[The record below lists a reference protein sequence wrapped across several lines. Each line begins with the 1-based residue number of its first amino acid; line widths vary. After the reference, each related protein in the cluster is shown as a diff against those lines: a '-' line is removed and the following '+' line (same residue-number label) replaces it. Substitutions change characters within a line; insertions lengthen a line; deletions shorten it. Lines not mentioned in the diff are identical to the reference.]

1 MHEYLRTIGFSSY
14 KTRSDIN
21 KLLYMLQRR
30 YVNNAYAI
38 KYDYGEV
45 LYEIR
50 AEVGSGMGVCFIGG
64 VSDIGEFE
72 MDNYYPYVCNND
84 LSSTEYVDIHKHT
97 IDNLCTGSIS
107 DSRVGIL
114 IIYRLDNVGQY
125 LDRMYNSIPLRANK
139 SYLAGFSKSAKIIM
153 EIEKTE
159 IEKKN
164 QEKIRRDRCELINAA
179 KRGDETAIESL
190 AMEDMTNYNLV
201 NSRNIR
207 EDIYRYIDTSFIPYG
222 FETEIYSILG
232 NIISIETRTNVFT
245 KEEIYDFK
253 IECNDIIMHILI
265 NKSDLVGEPKVG
277 RRFKGIVWLTGRVE
291 FCN

>member
-1 MHEYLRTIGFSSY
+1 
-14 KTRSDIN
+14 
-21 KLLYMLQRR
+21 MLQRR

-97 IDNLCTGSIS
+97 VDNLCTGSIS

-125 LDRMYNSIPLRANK
+125 LDRMYNSIPLKANK
-139 SYLAGFSKSAKIIM
+139 SYLTGFSKSAKIDWFS
-153 EIEKTE
+153 
-159 IEKKN
+159 
-164 QEKIRRDRCELINAA
+164 RSVFVVVRDKLSPTRSKPLSTSVDTLSANIAMSTTYMRLIIFC
-179 KRGDETAIESL
+179 RGDMGRFFI
-190 AMEDMTNYNLV
+190 
-201 NSRNIR
+201 
-207 EDIYRYIDTSFIPYG
+207 DI
-222 FETEIYSILG
+222 
-232 NIISIETRTNVFT
+232 
-245 KEEIYDFK
+245 
-253 IECNDIIMHILI
+253 
-265 NKSDLVGEPKVG
+265 VG
-277 RRFKGIVWLTGRVE
+277 
-291 FCN
+291 